1 MRAVARFYAPP
12 GGDVPVDALLEASHG
27 VPRRIHEA
35 AGEWARRE
43 ATRRVDAA
51 ADRAASGRSEAR
63 ALEDDLAGSVAEL
76 QIVRERLAPQDD
88 QAPVTCPYKG
98 LATFDADDAAYFFGR
113 ERLVAEL
120 VARLVGAPLLAVV
133 GPSGS
138 GKSSVVRAGLL
149 PALAGGVL
157 PGSDN
162 WTQALI
168 RPGEQPLRVLRRATH
183 RLGRERRGLLVVDQF
198 EELFTACRDEDER
211 AGFVDALVRA
221 RRQPSCSR
229 CAPTS
234 TGAAPPI
241 RSCRAWSAPTTCWWA
256 R

>member
-1 MRAVARFYAPP
+1 MCCSRPATAAP
-12 GGDVPVDALLEASHG
+12 
-27 VPRRIHEA
+27 RCIHEA
-35 AGEWARRE
+35 AASGRGRE

-88 QAPVTCPYKG
+88 QAPKPGPYKG

-138 GKSSVVRAGLL
+138 GSPPWYEPGCCRRWRA
-149 PALAGGVL
+149 
-157 PGSDN
+157 
-162 WTQALI
+162 
-168 RPGEQPLRVLRRATH
+168 
-183 RLGRERRGLLVVDQF
+183 
-198 EELFTACRDEDER
+198 AC
-211 AGFVDALVRA
+211 
-221 RRQPSCSR
+221 
-229 CAPTS
+229 
-234 TGAAPPI
+234 
-241 RSCRAWSAPTTCWWA
+241 CRAATTG
-256 R
+256 RRR